1 MRPRSGGL
9 QEEKGNIMT
18 TENPIKP
25 LLQVLASTL
34 DDAARYAMAA
44 SVAMKT
50 DQQNQAIGTLLSI
63 EELLPTA
70 QALYKAALALHR
82 APRKG
87 GAQ

>member
-1 MRPRSGGL
+1 
-9 QEEKGNIMT
+9 MT
-18 TENPIKP
+18 DDNPIRP

-50 DQQNQAIGTLLSI
+50 NQQNQAIGTLLYLD
-63 EELLPTA
+63 ELLPTA
-70 QALYKAALALHR
+70 QALYKAALTLHR
-82 APRKG
+82 LPKKG